1 MSLVSHENGQVSWA
15 GIEVVMALFQLC
27 EEEGFEPKLR
37 NQHAFSLEN
46 MFGDF
51 DVILDGDTLILEQ
64 SKTINFGFED
74 RKIVFKVVLSDPHS
88 IEKFLDH
95 ARPKKRPP
103 GNRKWPRDP

>member
-1 MSLVSHENGQVSWA
+1 
-15 GIEVVMALFQLC
+15 
-27 EEEGFEPKLR
+27 
-37 NQHAFSLEN
+37 

-64 SKTINFGFED
+64 NKTINFGFED

-88 IEKFLDH
+88 IEEFLDH